1 MREHSLTA
9 GRSLALQRIYRAARA
24 LISWQSYVSCGK
36 NNQSSGCFYPRAW
49 YEQAVVVLGKAVIT
63 NKKTS
68 QREVFLLAPAAWF
81 EQATN
86 RLTADCSTAELSRN
100 NKCGN
105 EWILE
110 AGTGIEPM
118 YKDLQSSAWATLPTG
133 QSGYLN
139 LSSSFTQRPLYI
151 QTF

>member
-1 MREHSLTA
+1 M
-9 GRSLALQRIYRAARA
+9 
-24 LISWQSYVSCGK
+24 
-36 NNQSSGCFYPRAW
+36 
-49 YEQAVVVLGKAVIT
+49 
-63 NKKTS
+63 
-68 QREVFLLAPAAWF
+68 APAAWF

-133 QSGYLN
+133 QSEYLTEFLIHST
-139 LSSSFTQRPLYI
+139 LSIYTNFLFPVNN
-151 QTF
+151 FF